1 MFGGCHKLAFSQQ
14 DIDIKE
20 EMLNFIGRSSTD
32 EAPVP
37 AVGQEDW
44 ASATNTN
51 GHTVGLPSEDEE
63 DW

>member
-1 MFGGCHKLAFSQQ
+1 
-14 DIDIKE
+14 
-20 EMLNFIGRSSTD
+20 MLNFIGRSSTD